1 MAVISTG
8 QITIVDYNDAV
19 SLSGYISAN
28 QVLTQI
34 YNPDNSAYSP
44 SYATTNMVLT
54 PSLFASVTGAND
66 VIASANITS
75 IKWFDGT
82 TEIVT
87 GGSYILAAFTTGQ
100 NRPLTIKANILTGST
115 MAKTFR
121 CEVTYVDTHT
131 AASLIHTSTITISR
145 VNNGGGAAIAQIV
158 QPDGNVF
165 KNGGGTSLRAEAQ
178 LLRSAGN
185 DTTNNTYKWY
195 RLEGASYVEITS
207 ANAAGITGYTT
218 ATITI
223 PATAV
228 DGLESFKAE
237 ITDTDPASGTTGQ
250 KFPAF
255 ATFIDQT
262 DPIQV
267 NMVSSA
273 GDVLKNGVGS
283 TVITARLFQSGAEID
298 AYVEG
303 KLESAYTYIY
313 KWYRSNKDGTPDAN
327 FGGASIAYKTG
338 KRLTVDQSNVDVKAT
353 FTVEVESR

>member
-165 KNGGGTSLRAEAQ
+165 KNGGGASLRAEAQ

>member
-19 SLSGYISAN
+19 SLSGYISGN

-34 YNPDNSAYSP
+34 YNPDNSAYTPNYETS
-44 SYATTNMVLT
+44 NMVLT
-54 PSLFASVTGAND
+54 PSLFASVTGATE
-66 VIASANITS
+66 VIASANVTKIE
-75 IKWFDGT
+75 WYDGAT
-82 TEIVT
+82 KIVT
-87 GGSYILAAFTTGQ
+87 GGSYSLPAFVTGQ
-100 NRPLTIKANILTGST
+100 NRPLTIKSNVLTASI
-115 MAKTFR
+115 MAKTYR
-121 CEVTYVDTHT
+121 CEITYVDTHT
-131 AASLIHTSTITISR
+131 AAELIHTAAITISR

-195 RLEGASYVEITS
+195 RLEGSNYVEITS
-207 ANAAGITGYTT
+207 ANAAGITNYTT

-228 DGLESFKAE
+228 DGLESFKVE
-237 ITDTDPASGTTGQ
+237 ITDADPNSGTTGQ

-267 NMVSSA
+267 NLVSSA

-298 AYVEG
+298 PYVEG

-313 KWYRSNKDGTPDAN
+313 KWYRAKKDGTPDTA
-327 FGGASIAYKTG
+327 FGGAGIAYKTG
-338 KRLTVDQSNVDVKAT
+338 KRLAVDQGNVDVKAT

>member
-165 KNGGGTSLRAEAQ
+165 KNGGGPSLRAEAQ

-267 NMVSSA
+267 NMISSA